1 MVSKPPNQQNGAPPR
16 TRRASLSAGIGRH
29 KAVNPSPLSQST
41 SAVHLQSHHTP
52 TLDPSTIGVPRRLSK
67 RRKPF
72 QGLFGD
78 GTQSQS
84 QSATSP
90 ASDNPLNLKKQ
101 SSKRSSTSGSR
112 PSFTAYRPLVR
123 SQTTHGL
130 TEKKEKRGSILG
142 RIVRKFSIVR
152 KSDSLI
158 STNRTSFQA
167 ERQSQS
173 HLAEPANRKSARMST
188 ASPENKQSKATVT
201 PPIITD
207 PETPADSSIPRRSMR
222 MAETRSSISVDIEA
236 PITLGKLTIAN
247 PDAPSAATTPA
258 KTEEPLPANDVDTL
272 SQHTLRPAAEPP
284 QSPQPAPEPPRE
296 PTPTPP
302 QRESQIRNSVPQ
314 VQVQFDEEPEPEEG
328 DDVPPPVP
336 SKSPFFRRLHLA
348 SIPAESVL
356 SLPGVIPT
364 IPTEGSP
371 SITGSPVGERLEP
384 HPLPMSPNL
393 PATHLRRRSPSPPSP
408 TPASTRVPLPAYA
421 DDSPLSRASLY
432 VNPGTPYV
440 VSSTV
445 IPQSRTTEIIKAQPA
460 ESSQR
465 LKNSTSSK
473 SRETETFRLVRSPS
487 GPDPEGQQT
496 FLADGAH
503 WEVENA
509 GQKKKDVNASSR
521 SSRQKPSSRET
532 NGEERHHDRRESTD
546 DRHHKRESTRE
557 STDERS
563 QRKETTEER
572 YHRRES
578 RRLDGVRERE
588 RERERDGARERE
600 RERDGARERERER
613 EREDRKS
620 RREKS
625 SRDSYLR
632 QESKE
637 KRRSSQ
643 MTHTSSSSSAPTRTS
658 VAEAHR
664 RSDHVNPT
672 RRSTVSS
679 QQSFP
684 REHDHERKASVSS
697 RPTSEVPS
705 TQMLNDVRAKEAWEM
720 DRIWKGR
727 SLSINQEGSNVIASP
742 MSTGADLDRHEDLPN
757 HSATHG
763 SSRTYF
769 VVQTPI
775 QGQHPSGQQNGIAS
789 PSTSPP
795 QANGSYHR
803 MPPPEPLR
811 PVQYQFAALPQSLR
825 GLDDPASREHWAKMA
840 GVSAA
845 SR

>member
-16 TRRASLSAGIGRH
+16 TRRASHSSGMGRH
-29 KAVNPSPLSQST
+29 KTVTPSPLSQST
-41 SAVHLQSHHTP
+41 SALHLQSHHAQ
-52 TLDPSTIGVPRRLSK
+52 TLDPNTIGIPRRLSK

-78 GTQSQS
+78 GTQSQP
-84 QSATSP
+84 QSATTP
-90 ASDNPLNLKKQ
+90 PSDNPLTLKKQ
-101 SSKRSSTSGSR
+101 SSKRSSTNGSR
-112 PSFTAYRPLVR
+112 PSFTSYRPLVR
-123 SQTTHGL
+123 SQTTQGL
-130 TEKKEKRGSILG
+130 AEKKEKRGSILG
-142 RIVRKFSIVR
+142 RLVRKFSIVR
-152 KSDSLI
+152 KSDPVTSP
-158 STNRTSFQA
+158 NRTSFQA

-173 HLAEPANRKSARMST
+173 HLAEPGDRKSARVST
-188 ASPENKQSKATVT
+188 LSRENRQSKAIVT
-201 PPIITD
+201 SPTTTD
-207 PETPADSSIPRRSMR
+207 PEMPSDSSAPRRSMR
-222 MAETRSSISVDIEA
+222 AAETRSSISVDIEA
-236 PITLGKLTIAN
+236 PMTLGKLTIAN

-284 QSPQPAPEPPRE
+284 QSTQPAPEPPRE
-296 PTPTPP
+296 PTPPR
-302 QRESQIRNSVPQ
+302 RESQVRNSAPQ
-314 VQVQFDEEPEPEEG
+314 IQLQFDPEPEPEER

-336 SKSPFFRRLHLA
+336 SKSPFFKRLHLA

-364 IPTEGSP
+364 IPTEGTP
-371 SITGSPVGERLEP
+371 SITDSPLGERFDP
-384 HPLPMSPNL
+384 HPFQMSPNP
-393 PATHLRRRSPSPPSP
+393 PATRLRRRSPSPPT
-408 TPASTRVPLPAYA
+408 TPTRVPPSAHTVELA

-440 VSSTV
+440 TSSTV
-445 IPQSRTTEIIKAQPA
+445 TQSRTTEIVKAQPA
-460 ESSQR
+460 ESSSQR

-473 SRETETFRLVRSPS
+473 SRETETFRLVRSHS
-487 GPDPEGQQT
+487 GPDAEGQKT

-509 GQKKKDVNASSR
+509 GQKKRDVNGSSR
-521 SSRQKPSSRET
+521 LSRQKPSSHET
-532 NGEERHHDRRESTD
+532 NGEERHHGRKESTD
-546 DRHHKRESTRE
+546 DRQHKRESTRE
-557 STDERS
+557 SMDERN
-563 QRKETTEER
+563 QRKETAEER

-578 RRLDGVRERE
+578 RRPDGVRER
-588 RERERDGARERE
+588 D
-600 RERDGARERERER
+600 RER

-625 SRDSYLR
+625 SRDSHPR
-632 QESKE
+632 QENKE
-637 KRRSSQ
+637 KQRSSLV
-643 MTHTSSSSSAPTRTS
+643 TPTSSSSSVPTRTS

-664 RSDHVNPT
+664 RSEYANPT

-684 REHDHERKASVSS
+684 REHDHERKASISS

-742 MSTGADLDRHEDLPN
+742 IPTEADLDRHEDYPN

-763 SSRTYF
+763 SSKTYF
-769 VVQTPI
+769 VVQTPT
-775 QGQHPSGQQNGIAS
+775 QNQHSSGQQNGVAF
-789 PSTSPP
+789 PSGSPP
-795 QANGSYHR
+795 GANGTYHR
-803 MPPPEPLR
+803 MPPPEPMR

-825 GLDDPASREHWAKMA
+825 GLDDPASREYWAKLA

>member
-1 MVSKPPNQQNGAPPR
+1 MVPKPPSQPNGAPPR
-16 TRRASLSAGIGRH
+16 TRRASLSAGVGRH
-29 KAVNPSPLSQST
+29 KTVTPSPLSQST
-41 SAVHLQSHHTP
+41 SAVHLQSHHTS
-52 TLDPSTIGVPRRLSK
+52 TLDPNTIGVPRRLSK

-78 GTQSQS
+78 GTQSQP
-84 QSATSP
+84 QSATST
-90 ASDNPLNLKKQ
+90 ANDTQHTLKKR
-101 SSKRSSTSGSR
+101 SSKRSSSGSR
-112 PSFTAYRPLVR
+112 PSFTSYRPLVR
-123 SQTTHGL
+123 SQTAQGL
-130 TEKKEKRGSILG
+130 TDKKEKRGSILG

-152 KSDSLI
+152 KSDPTLS
-158 STNRTSFQA
+158 SNRTSFQA

-173 HLAEPANRKSARMST
+173 QPTEPVDGKSARMSSS
-188 ASPENKQSKATVT
+188 SPGNSQSKTTVT
-201 PPIITD
+201 PPSTAD
-207 PETPADSSIPRRSMR
+207 PEKSTDSSAPRRSMR
-222 MAETRSSISVDIEA
+222 AAEARSSISVDIDA
-236 PITLGKLTIAN
+236 AMTLGKLTIAN

-272 SQHTLRPAAEPP
+272 SQHTLRPATESP
-284 QSPQPAPEPPRE
+284 QSPCPPPEPPRE

-302 QRESQIRNSVPQ
+302 QRESQIRNSIPQPQ
-314 VQVQFDEEPEPEEG
+314 VQPVPEPEPEED

-364 IPTEGSP
+364 IPTEGTP
-371 SITGSPVGERLEP
+371 SITGSPLEERFEP
-384 HPLPMSPNL
+384 HPLPMSPSP
-393 PATHLRRRSPSPPSP
+393 PAVRLRQQSPSPPGPAP
-408 TPASTRVPLPAYA
+408 TTLVPPPAYTQEPV

-440 VSSTV
+440 SSGTV
-445 IPQSRTTEIIKAQPA
+445 IGQSRTTETVKAQPA
-460 ESSQR
+460 ESSSQKLR
-465 LKNSTSSK
+465 NSTSRG

-487 GPDPEGQQT
+487 GPDPEGQKT

-509 GQKKKDVNASSR
+509 DQKKKDVSGSSR

-532 NGEERHHDRRESTD
+532 NGEERHQSRKENSD

-557 STDERS
+557 SFDERT
-563 QRKETTEER
+563 QRRETAEER
-572 YHRRES
+572 HHRRES
-578 RRLDGVRERE
+578 RRLEGVRERDRDRE
-588 RERERDGARERE
+588 RERERD
-600 RERDGARERERER
+600 RDR

-620 RREKS
+620 RRERS

-632 QESKE
+632 QES
-637 KRRSSQ
+637 RRSSQ
-643 MTHTSSSSSAPTRTS
+643 VTPTSNSSRASMTET
-658 VAEAHR
+658 HR
-664 RSDHVNPT
+664 RSDITNPA

-679 QQSFP
+679 QHSFP
-684 REHDHERKASVSS
+684 RDHDHERKASISS

-727 SLSINQEGSNVIASP
+727 SMSINQEGSNVIASP
-742 MSTGADLDRHEDLPN
+742 MSTGGDLDRREEPYHN
-757 HSATHG
+757 STTHG

-769 VVQTPI
+769 VVQAPTQG
-775 QGQHPSGQQNGIAS
+775 QGQHPSGQPNGVAFS
-789 PSTSPP
+789 STPP
-795 QANGSYHR
+795 PNTNGSHHR
-803 MPPPEPLR
+803 SPPPEPIR
-811 PVQYQFAALPQSLR
+811 PVQYQFPALPQSLR
-825 GLDDPASREHWAKMA
+825 ALDDPASREYWAKLA